1 VFSWGNRPPHSV
13 KAEQVTHAS
22 VQRLDHKF
30 VSLKIGTLQAKLRMF
45 LFFLTNAITDD
56 WEKQVKSERVRGS
69 FVKKGADTATKI
81 NIWTLSK
88 LKDEECSH
96 FSC

>member
-1 VFSWGNRPPHSV
+1 MNYFFTGEQTPTQR

-22 VQRLDHKF
+22 VQRLDYKF
-30 VSLKIGTLQAKLRMF
+30 VKVKFGILQAKLGMF

-69 FVKKGADTATKI
+69 FVK
-81 NIWTLSK
+81 
-88 LKDEECSH
+88 
-96 FSC
+96 

>member
-1 VFSWGNRPPHSV
+1 MGGQRPTQR

-22 VQRLDHKF
+22 FQRLDHKF
-30 VSLKIGTLQAKLRMF
+30 VRVKFGILQAQLRMF
-45 LFFLTNAITDD
+45 LFFLTNAITDE

-69 FVKKGADTATKI
+69 FVKQGADTTTQS
-81 NIWTLSK
+81 NICALGK

>member
-1 VFSWGNRPPHSV
+1 MGEQTPTQR

-22 VQRLDHKF
+22 VQRLDHKIVRVKF
-30 VSLKIGTLQAKLRMF
+30 GILQAKLRMF
-45 LFFLTNAITDD
+45 FLFLTNAITGD
-56 WEKQVKSERVRGS
+56 WEKQVKPERDRGS
-69 FVKKGADTATKI
+69 FVKYGADTATQT
-81 NIWTLSK
+81 NIWALSK